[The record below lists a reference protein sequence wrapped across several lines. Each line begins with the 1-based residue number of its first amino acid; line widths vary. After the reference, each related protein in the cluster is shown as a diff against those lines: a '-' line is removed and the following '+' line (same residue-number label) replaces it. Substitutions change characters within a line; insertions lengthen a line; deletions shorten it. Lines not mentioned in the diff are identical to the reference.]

1 MKKRI
6 AAVVV
11 AALVLILMA
20 VPAALASSGTA
31 HCGSNGL
38 GVTSANVGGWH
49 THKFGSSTKD
59 HFGTSAVEHGWF
71 SGSQGWSVTP
81 GPGNGWC
88 VQ

>member
-11 AALVLILMA
+11 AALVLVLMA

-38 GVTSANVGGWH
+38 GVTKANVGGTH
-49 THKFGSSTKD
+49 THKFGTSTRIWE
-59 HFGTSAVEHGWF
+59 GTQSVTHGWF
-71 SGSQGWSVTP
+71 TGSQGWSVKP
-81 GPGNGWC
+81 GSGNGWC